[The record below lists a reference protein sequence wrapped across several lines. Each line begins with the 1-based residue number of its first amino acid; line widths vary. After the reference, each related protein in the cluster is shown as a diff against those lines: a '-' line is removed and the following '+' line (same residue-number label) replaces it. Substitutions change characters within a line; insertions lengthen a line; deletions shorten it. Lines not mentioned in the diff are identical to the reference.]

1 MAREY
6 NPDLILSDVMMPEMG
21 GDELCASVKSDIE
34 TSHIPVMLL
43 TALGDEKDMLEG
55 LENGA
60 DAYITKPFSI
70 NVLRANIRNILANRA
85 LLKRAYAG
93 LEDGV
98 GQVPPDCHNTRGM
111 QNMSRTGFFNK
122 LKALTGHAPADYIRS
137 MRLQYAAQL
146 LREKDCS
153 ITEISD
159 DSGFSD
165 VRYFREVFRK
175 YYGMSPSEYR
185 NSMRG

>member
-1 MAREY
+1 MTLRYAK
-6 NPDLILSDVMMPEMG
+6 
-21 GDELCASVKSDIE
+21 SVKGQCDMCYNLLQLNVTGIFLLCRLTLLLS
-34 TSHIPVMLL
+34 IPW
-43 TALGDEKDMLEG
+43 TI
-55 LENGA
+55 
-60 DAYITKPFSI
+60 ITRS
-70 NVLRANIRNILANRA
+70 L
-85 LLKRAYAG
+85 
-93 LEDGV
+93 
-98 GQVPPDCHNTRGM
+98 Q
-111 QNMSRTGFFNK
+111 
-122 LKALTGHAPADYIRS
+122 KALTGHAPADYIRS